1 MLAPTGPRTPLL
13 RALTAGLALS
23 GALTACGGAG
33 DDGGDAGPPGGTPSA
48 DCAVEAGVPAPEELT
63 QRLDLGDSVTWS
75 VASGRTGSVNASGVA
90 TDSSTADLLPTVQAA
105 ADAAGW
111 EVFSLDDEGFEAEL
125 LARDD
130 AGELLGVNLRDG
142 ACPGQVLVAVSV
154 TDYASL
160 S

>member
-13 RALTAGLALS
+13 RALTAGLALI
-23 GALTACGGAG
+23 GALTACGGAA
-33 DDGGDAGPPGGTPSA
+33 DDGGDAGSPAGTPTG
-48 DCAVEAGVPAPEELT
+48 DCTVESGVPAPEELT

-75 VASGRTGSVNASGVA
+75 VASARQGAVNASGVA
-90 TDSSTADLLPTVQAA
+90 RDSSTADLLPTVQAA
-105 ADAAGW
+105 ADAAGG
-111 EVFSLDDEGFEAEL
+111 EVFSLDDDGFAAEL

-154 TDYASL
+154 TDYAAL